1 MTMSKIDEIKKI
13 VRSIEDAKNTL
24 RTLDDE
30 KNEIELRIFK
40 GSKGWE
46 SLNFKTD
53 SKPVRNFVIHQI
65 RIGLNAD
72 LKIYKNKLQ
81 KLVSEL

>member
-1 MTMSKIDEIKKI
+1 MSKIDEIKKI
-13 VRSIEDAKNTL
+13 VRLIEDANNTL

-46 SLNFKTD
+46 TLSYKTD
-53 SKPVRNFVIHQI
+53 HKPVRNFVMHQI
-65 RIGLNAD
+65 RISLNAD
-72 LKIYKNKLQ
+72 LKIYKNQLQ

>member
-1 MTMSKIDEIKKI
+1 MSKIDEIKKI
-13 VRSIEDAKNTL
+13 TNSIENANSSL
-24 RTLDDE
+24 RDLDDP

-46 SLNFKTD
+46 SLNFKPD
-53 SKPVRNFVIHQI
+53 SKPIRNIVIHQI
-65 RIGLNAD
+65 RISLNAD
-72 LKIYKNKLQ
+72 LKIYKNQLQ